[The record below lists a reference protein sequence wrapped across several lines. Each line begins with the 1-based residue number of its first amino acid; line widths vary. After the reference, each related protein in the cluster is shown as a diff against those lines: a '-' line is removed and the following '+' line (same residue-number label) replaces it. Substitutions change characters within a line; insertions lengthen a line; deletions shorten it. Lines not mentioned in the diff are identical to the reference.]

1 VLTYASIIFGD
12 MLASV
17 NSVNSVKK
25 KLKELT
31 GNHISDSLENSHVA
45 F

>member
-1 VLTYASIIFGD
+1 MAHKMKEAKD
-12 MLASV
+12 EE
-17 NSVNSVKK
+17 K